1 MKKGDSALF
10 LAPENTKIHRCPMI
24 DLPYKP
30 VTMLLQELPKNT
42 RPREKLL
49 AMGCQTLTDAELLAV
64 MLGTGLP
71 GQNVLQLAESLLQDF
86 QGLAGLLQAKPVM
99 LATVKGLGEAR
110 RAKLLSVLE
119 LARRVLLQK
128 MQQREVLN
136 NPDNVKHFLQ
146 LQMGAYSQEVFAVLF
161 MDAQYRLLKFQE
173 MFKGTLNQTSVYPR
187 EVVKLALE
195 VGAAAVILAH
205 NHPSGNVRPSAAD
218 SALTRTLQT
227 ALSMVDIKVLDHI
240 IVGPGQHWSMAERS
254 PW

>member
-1 MKKGDSALF
+1 MF
-10 LAPENTKIHRCPMI
+10 LQDI
-24 DLPYKP
+24 
-30 VTMLLQELPKNT
+30 PKST

-49 AMGCQTLTDAELLAV
+49 AMGSQTLTDAELLAV

-71 GQNVLQLAESLLQDF
+71 GKNVLQLAQSLLEEF
-86 QGLAGLLQAKPVM
+86 HGLAGLLQASPAA
-99 LATVKGLGEAR
+99 LAKAQGVGAAR
-110 RAKLLSVLE
+110 RAQLLAILE

-128 MQQREVLN
+128 MRQRDVMN
-136 NPDNVKHFLQ
+136 NPETVKQFLQ
-146 LQMGAYSQEVFAVLF
+146 LQMGAYSQEVFAVVF
-161 MDAQYRLLKFQE
+161 MDAQYRLLDFHE

-195 VGAAAVILAH
+195 LGAAAVILAH
-205 NHPSGNVRPSAAD
+205 NHPSGDVRPSVAD
-218 SALTRTLQT
+218 NNLTRTLHT

>member
-1 MKKGDSALF
+1 
-10 LAPENTKIHRCPMI
+10 MI
-24 DLPYKP
+24 ELTDRP
-30 VTMLLQELPKNT
+30 VTMFLQDIPKST

-49 AMGCQTLTDAELLAV
+49 AMGSQTLTDAELLAV

-71 GQNVLQLAESLLQDF
+71 GKNVLQLAQSLLEEF
-86 QGLAGLLQAKPVM
+86 HGLAGLLQASPAA
-99 LATVKGLGEAR
+99 LAKAQGVGAAR
-110 RAKLLSVLE
+110 RAQLLAILE

-128 MQQREVLN
+128 MRQRDVMN
-136 NPDNVKHFLQ
+136 NPETVKQFLQ
-146 LQMGAYSQEVFAVLF
+146 LQMGAYSQEVFAVVF
-161 MDAQYRLLKFQE
+161 MDAQYRLLDFHE

-195 VGAAAVILAH
+195 LGAAAVILAH
-205 NHPSGNVRPSAAD
+205 NHPSGDVRPSVAD
-218 SALTRTLQT
+218 NNLTRTLHT